1 MTTVDSDVIAA
12 GELVRIR
19 AKRLEDARLD
29 WLWRTDAELA
39 ELDAANVSPLTFE
52 QYRNQYEWQLSRTT
66 MFRCTYAV
74 EEAAD
79 GRHIGNVMYYN
90 IDQIR
95 RQAELGVI
103 IGDREYWGSGYGREA
118 VALLL
123 DYIFTHTSLTRVYL
137 HTLDWNVRAQRAF
150 RAAGFRDCGR
160 VRRGRHRFHQM
171 QVLRE
176 WRWQQDY
183 QRRAVPRRRRRRG

>member
-1 MTTVDSDVIAA
+1 MTTVDSDVIAT

-29 WLWRTDAELA
+29 WMWRTDAELA
-39 ELDAANVSPLTFE
+39 ELDAATVSPLTFE
-52 QYRNQYEWQLSRTT
+52 QFRNQYEWQLRRTSIY
-66 MFRCTYAV
+66 RCTFAV
-74 EEAAD
+74 EAVAD
-79 GRHIGNVMYYN
+79 GCHIGNVMYYN
-90 IDQIR
+90 VDRIR

-103 IGDREYWGSGYGREA
+103 IGDREYWGAGYGREA
-118 VALLL
+118 VALLV
-123 DYIFTHTSLTRVYL
+123 DYIFTHSSLTRVYL

-150 RAAGFRDCGR
+150 RAVGFRDCGR

-183 QRRAVPRRRRRRG
+183 QRRAVPRRRGR